1 MPAYSN
7 LPIGVRAAR
16 FINQLPIRGRSR
28 FVSWCLQHFSYF
40 HEQRV
45 TLGSRTVYADFRQA
59 MCFGLAVRSL
69 EDEEQAIIRR
79 YVRPDDVAFD
89 IGSNVGLH
97 TPLLADLARE
107 VHVFEPQP
115 RPAALLRKSFA
126 SAGNVTVHEIALSDL
141 EREMDLFVPGDDSM
155 ASLGERKG
163 ARSIRCTASR
173 LDSLG
178 LPHPAFIKCDVEGA
192 ELMVFRG
199 AEKILNRK
207 DAPVLL
213 FEQSSEAM
221 AALCVRRDDVITFL
235 SGLTA
240 DYRIME
246 LGRRSEDRFCI
257 NVLAVP
263 ASRPQEC
270 KV

>member
-7 LPIGVRAAR
+7 LPFGVRAVR
-16 FINQLPIRGRSR
+16 FINQLPIRGRTR
-28 FVSWCLQHFSYF
+28 FVSWLLRRFSYF

-69 EDEEQAIIRR
+69 EDEEQAIIRK
-79 YVRPDDVAFD
+79 YVRADDVAFD
-89 IGSNVGLH
+89 IGGNVGLH
-97 TPLLADLARE
+97 TVLLADLARE
-107 VHVFEPQP
+107 IHVFEPQP
-115 RPAALLRKSFA
+115 RPAALLRKSFVSA
-126 SAGNVTVHEIALSDL
+126 SNVAVHELALFDFDGDV
-141 EREMDLFVPGDDSM
+141 DLFVPNDDSM
-155 ASLGERKG
+155 ASLGMCKDG
-163 ARSIRCTASR
+163 QSIRCTAAR
-173 LDSLG
+173 LDSFD

-221 AALCVRRDDVITFL
+221 AALHCLPDEISSFL
-235 SGLTA
+235 SNLTA
-240 DYRIME
+240 DYNVTE
-246 LGRRSEDRFCI
+246 LGKRTARTFCI

-263 ASRPQEC
+263 ASRAKE
-270 KV
+270 VEV

>member
-7 LPIGVRAAR
+7 LPIGVRVAR

-28 FVSWCLQHFSYF
+28 FVTWLLRHFSYF

-45 TLGSRTVYADFRQA
+45 TLGSRTVFADFRQA
-59 MCFGLAVRSL
+59 MCFGLAVRSI
-69 EDEEQAIIRR
+69 EDEEQAIIRK

-89 IGSNVGLH
+89 IGGNVGLH
-97 TPLLADLARE
+97 TGLLADLVRE

-115 RPAALLRKSFA
+115 RPALLLRKSFVL
-126 SAGNVTVHEIALSDL
+126 AGNVTVHELALADFNG
-141 EREMDLFVPGDDSM
+141 EVDLFVPRDDSM
-155 ASLGERKG
+155 ASLGKCKDG
-163 ARSIRCTASR
+163 HLIRCTAAR
-173 LDSLG
+173 LDSLA
-178 LPHPAFIKCDVEGA
+178 LPQPAFIKCDVEGA

-199 AEKILNRK
+199 AEKILDRK

-221 AALCVRRDDVITFL
+221 AALCCRPDDVVTFL
-235 SGLTA
+235 SGLAAEYT
-240 DYRIME
+240 ITE
-246 LGRRSEDRFCI
+246 LGRRSAGKFCV

-263 ASRPQEC
+263 ASRAQEHE
-270 KV
+270 V

>member
-7 LPIGVRAAR
+7 LPFGVRAAR

-28 FVSWCLQHFSYF
+28 FVSWLLRRFSYF

-45 TLGSRTVYADFRQA
+45 TLGNRTVYADFRQA

-69 EDEEQAIIRR
+69 EDEEQTIIRK

-89 IGSNVGLH
+89 IGGNVGLH
-97 TPLLADLARE
+97 TGLLADLARE

-115 RPAALLRKSFA
+115 RPAALLHKSFV
-126 SAGNVTVHEIALSDL
+126 SAGNVTVHELALSNFDGDV
-141 EREMDLFVPGDDSM
+141 DLFVPSDDSM
-155 ASLGERKG
+155 ASLGKCKG
-163 ARSIRCTASR
+163 GRSIRCTAAR
-173 LDSLG
+173 LDSLH

-192 ELMVFRG
+192 ELVVFRG
-199 AEKILNRK
+199 AEKILDRK

-221 AALCVRRDDVITFL
+221 TALCCQPDDVTTFL
-235 SGLTA
+235 TGLRA
-240 DYRIME
+240 DYQITE
-246 LGRRSEDRFCI
+246 LGQRSEDTFCV

-263 ASRPQEC
+263 ASRAQELE
-270 KV
+270 V

>member
-16 FINQLPIRGRSR
+16 LINQLPIRGRTR
-28 FVSWCLQHFSYF
+28 LVSWLLRHFSYF

-45 TLGSRTVYADFRQA
+45 SLGNRTVYADFRQA

-69 EDEEQAIIRR
+69 EDEEQTIMRE
-79 YVRPDDVAFD
+79 YVGPNDVAFD
-89 IGSNVGLH
+89 IGGNVGLH
-97 TPLLADLARE
+97 TGLLADLALA

-115 RPAALLRKSFA
+115 RPAALLRKSFM
-126 SAGNVTVHEIALSDL
+126 SAGNVTVHEMALSNFNG
-141 EREMDLFVPGDDSM
+141 EVQLFVPSDDSM
-155 ASLGERKG
+155 ASLGVCKG
-163 ARSIRCTASR
+163 GRSIHCPAAR
-173 LDSLG
+173 LDSLD

-199 AEKILNRK
+199 AEKILDRK

-221 AALCVRRDDVITFL
+221 AALCCQPGDVTTFL
-235 SGLTA
+235 SGLRA
-240 DYRIME
+240 DYKITE
-246 LGRRSEDRFCI
+246 LGQRSGDTFCI

-263 ASRPQEC
+263 ASRAQGLE
-270 KV
+270 V